1 MRKIGIIKKIDK
13 LGRLVIPKSYR
24 DRADLGEEV
33 EVVLTQE
40 GVLVRKRKIDEKNA
54 GSDVEHDR

>member
-24 DRADLGEEV
+24 ERAGLGEEV

-54 GSDVEHDR
+54 GSDMERDR